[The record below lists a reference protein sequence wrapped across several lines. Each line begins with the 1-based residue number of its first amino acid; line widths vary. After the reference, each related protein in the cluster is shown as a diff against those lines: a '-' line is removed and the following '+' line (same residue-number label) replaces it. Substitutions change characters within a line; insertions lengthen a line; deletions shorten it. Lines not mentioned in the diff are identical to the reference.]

1 VQFAVISDRS
11 GLHIVIAYARW
22 HETTVTFTAKRTK
35 IRILHSWGSFNY
47 KKKSDTHQIRLSIR
61 LQDTLC
67 HILRKDRMRTY
78 LRASSEGSPLYQAT
92 ADRESSRRS

>member
-1 VQFAVISDRS
+1 MADRISLYR
-11 GLHIVIAYARW
+11 VYARR
-22 HETTVTFTAKRTK
+22 HETTATFTAKSDQDSISAFLVRW
-35 IRILHSWGSFNY
+35 LEL
-47 KKKSDTHQIRLSIR
+47 KKKTSDTHQIQLPIR
-61 LQDTLC
+61 LQDTLY